1 MVVPFYQDSL
11 ACYIMS
17 GLLTFFL
24 LAGFQWNTS
33 ICLEALLITL
43 SFRMSGEDEGW
54 RYILHSLWAWGVPGL
69 ITSLALTLNYYR
81 ASLPCSV
88 ITPRIGLPNCFFSD
102 QKAKLVYLYMPMLLT
117 LCANTSL
124 LVASRCVRSA
134 NLRRL
139 EKGSVESIT
148 AEDGRTVVTS
158 RHSGLRSHR
167 TQNLLTEGVIMVM
180 WSGAMWFM
188 EVIAF
193 LVAFNSDEPSHA
205 WYNYLW
211 YIPSGLNCLR
221 GIGIFLI
228 VVLTPEN
235 RSKLARTCNR
245 VIRSMT
251 ACNYK
256 ARSSNLTAR
265 SRSSDVQAVGIRR
278 FNMSIHEGIDQNTDV
293 TSDETLSSSLADS
306 ELGPGI
312 GEADVSAK
320 RHKKSQ

>member
-1 MVVPFYQDSL
+1 MSASL
-11 ACYIMS
+11 TA

-43 SFRMSGEDEGW
+43 SFRMFGENEGW

-69 ITSLALTLNYYR
+69 ITTLALTLNHYR

-88 ITPRIGLPNCFFSD
+88 ITPRIGLNNCFFSD
-102 QKAKLVYLYMPMLLT
+102 QKAKLVYLYVPMLLT
-117 LCANTSL
+117 LCANTFL
-124 LVASRCVRSA
+124 LVASRYVRSA
-134 NLRRL
+134 NLRRM
-139 EKGSVESIT
+139 EKGRVETMT

-167 TQNLLTEGVIMVM
+167 TQNLLTEGVIMVI

-188 EVIAF
+188 EVMAF
-193 LVAFNSDEPSHA
+193 LVAFNSVEPSHA

-211 YIPSGLNCLR
+211 YIPSSFNCLR

-235 RSKLARTCNR
+235 RGKLARTFNG

-251 ACNYK
+251 ACCI
-256 ARSSNLTAR
+256 SLDPTAR
-265 SRSSDVQAVGIRR
+265 STSPNANAVGIQPSK
-278 FNMSIHEGIDQNTDV
+278 MSIDEGIDLHADV
-293 TSDETLSSSLADS
+293 TSDVT
-306 ELGPGI
+306 
-312 GEADVSAK
+312 
-320 RHKKSQ
+320 

>member
-1 MVVPFYQDSL
+1 M
-11 ACYIMS
+11 
-17 GLLTFFL
+17 
-24 LAGFQWNTS
+24 
-33 ICLEALLITL
+33 
-43 SFRMSGEDEGW
+43 
-54 RYILHSLWAWGVPGL
+54 
-69 ITSLALTLNYYR
+69 
-81 ASLPCSV
+81 
-88 ITPRIGLPNCFFSD
+88 
-102 QKAKLVYLYMPMLLT
+102 
-117 LCANTSL
+117 
-124 LVASRCVRSA
+124 
-134 NLRRL
+134 
-139 EKGSVESIT
+139 T
-148 AEDGRTVVTS
+148 AEDGHTVVTS

-193 LVAFNSDEPSHA
+193 LVAFNSDEPSHD

-211 YIPSGLNCLR
+211 YIPSSLNCLR

-278 FNMSIHEGIDQNTDV
+278 FNMSIHEGIDLNTDV

-306 ELGPGI
+306 ELGSGI